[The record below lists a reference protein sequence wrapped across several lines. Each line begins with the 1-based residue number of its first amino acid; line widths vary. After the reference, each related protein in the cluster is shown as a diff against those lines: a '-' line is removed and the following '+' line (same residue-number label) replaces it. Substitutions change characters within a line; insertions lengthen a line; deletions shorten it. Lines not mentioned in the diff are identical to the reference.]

1 MFLLLNPWFAQ
12 LCTDET
18 RFEPQGFDHT
28 RLSFIKFSSGSLN
41 LNWKVNFWTKN
52 VYGFQSEI
60 LYTLMLTSLLSPH
73 PGRLLG
79 LFGNN
84 KMSWRNPAE
93 DLVADRDA
101 VQTEMWQKRPKIQE
115 MWSISPL
122 HQVGPLSPLSVL
134 VETFLFLQVRTVLW
148 WKCQLCSW
156 YAASSRFVPSI
167 IIVKFRIVPLCQPV
181 TQHYIS

>member
-1 MFLLLNPWFAQ
+1 MFLLLKPWFAQ

-60 LYTLMLTSLLSPH
+60 LYTLMLTSLLCPH

-122 HQVGPLSPLSVL
+122 HQVGPLSPLSC
-134 VETFLFLQVRTVLW
+134 QSW
-148 WKCQLCSW
+148 WKLSYSFRSELFCDGNVNCAVGTQLPAGLSHQL
-156 YAASSRFVPSI
+156 S
-167 IIVKFRIVPLCQPV
+167 L
-181 TQHYIS
+181 